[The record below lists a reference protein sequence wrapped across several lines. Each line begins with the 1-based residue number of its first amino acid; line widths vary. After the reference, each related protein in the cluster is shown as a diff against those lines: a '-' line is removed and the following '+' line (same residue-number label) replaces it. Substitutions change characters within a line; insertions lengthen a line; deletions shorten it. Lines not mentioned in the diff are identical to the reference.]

1 MKALF
6 SLLIFFLYINNVS
19 AFTLGIIEV
28 DEPVSSTDSYL
39 IFGSDGVVYKI
50 NQDKRD
56 LVDLAL
62 IAQEEGH
69 KVDVTLSSSAEAE
82 DALGMINEIINI
94 ELVTNEKK
102 AFEKKMEARDKDFS
116 RINASISNTYVT
128 NANSEADAVSM
139 FATMRRG
146 TRNRSQCYNRAH
158 VWAWELN
165 KKVYNDRKIQVGKIW
180 LFFTRKYIREYRY
193 KWWFHV
199 SPFVDV
205 NSELRVMDRKFTKGP
220 LPEKTWTDIFIYSKQ
235 RCTEVYKYSDYR
247 DHQFATHCYVIKS
260 SLYYWQ
266 PYQVDNVERIDEGR
280 EEWYQGELRAAY
292 RDAVGWRSRV
302 P

>member
-1 MKALF
+1 
-6 SLLIFFLYINNVS
+6 
-19 AFTLGIIEV
+19 
-28 DEPVSSTDSYL
+28 
-39 IFGSDGVVYKI
+39 
-50 NQDKRD
+50 
-56 LVDLAL
+56 
-62 IAQEEGH
+62 
-69 KVDVTLSSSAEAE
+69 
-82 DALGMINEIINI
+82 
-94 ELVTNEKK
+94 
-102 AFEKKMEARDKDFS
+102 
-116 RINASISNTYVT
+116 
-128 NANSEADAVSM
+128 M

-146 TRNRSQCYNRAH
+146 IRNRSQCYNRAH

-266 PYQVDNVERIDEGR
+266 PYQVDNVERADGDDPQQICPAFTFVLLPSLGD
-280 EEWYQGELRAAY
+280 
-292 RDAVGWRSRV
+292 V
-302 P
+302 PLSISNVTIFRRHEIPSWNI